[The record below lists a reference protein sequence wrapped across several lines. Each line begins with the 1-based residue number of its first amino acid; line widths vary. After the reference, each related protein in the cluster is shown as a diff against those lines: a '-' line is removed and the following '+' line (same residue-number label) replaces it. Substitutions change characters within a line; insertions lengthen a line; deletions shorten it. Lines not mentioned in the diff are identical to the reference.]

1 MDVREKLVEL
11 PIEDALLILREEHR
25 QRTDSY
31 TTYLAH
37 GGKGD
42 PAEEVGLDALAMAI
56 SALEKTKWISVKD
69 RLPDNKEHDWVLAQ
83 VVEDNGYMHIPKV
96 MEYRQLRNDWFEE
109 TYGWLSEHNG
119 LFSVTHWM
127 PLPLAPE
134 VKND

>member
-11 PIEDALLILREEHR
+11 IIDAK
-25 QRTDSY
+25 RTDPKTGSFAE
-31 TTYLAH
+31 YLADH
-37 GGKGD
+37 
-42 PAEEVGLDALAMAI
+42 LI
-56 SALEKTKWISVKD
+56 SNGVTVQEWISVKD

-96 MEYRQLRNDWFEE
+96 MEYRQAKNDWFEE